1 MKVKALKSF
10 VGKISMNI
18 DDIKEVED
26 TDLVR
31 NLIKDKF
38 VEVVKENKEVT
49 EEKPTIVKSKKY
61 KRK

>member
-49 EEKPTIVKSKKY
+49 EENPTIVKPKKY